1 MNIKGSKKKNQVLSV
16 NIFEQQEIIAKADAI
31 NKSCIETLGHWYNF
45 DYRLHR
51 TLTRTVLPPTCL
63 NNPIQSICIAL

>member
-31 NKSCIETLGHWYNF
+31 KAEVKSIYL
-45 DYRLHR
+45 
-51 TLTRTVLPPTCL
+51 
-63 NNPIQSICIAL
+63 A